1 MNNTG
6 FLKTAFIFSTF
17 LISLVTAEPDTL
29 KKSKSVTT
37 FVNAKWE
44 STSLVLELAE
54 YLALESVDLFWAYVD
69 DVNSLKTSLE
79 LLKTDKEKYDSCIG
93 VASGLLAPA
102 QLRIAKLALSMHITS
117 PSVQMFMEIAN
128 NNGAR
133 DVQCD
138 TFVAIA
144 SRLICDNDVLRDVL
158 KSSTYYDPEEH
169 KLETYRLDHYY
180 PSSNNK
186 SLTAILYGELGTTD
200 FSTKHKILAD
210 YADRGIINYIVRWN
224 VKPQGKPK
232 LRLSGYGVELQL
244 KSTEYKSQDDS
255 TPKDSEGNETFTT
268 SEEEDENDPQ
278 NQIDGFNFGR
288 LKNLFPALRTPLE
301 RFRRHLSEASEEL
314 APLKVWQMQALSMQ
328 AAAAVLDAHDAGG
341 DEALKVLTSIAQ
353 NFPMQTK
360 SLIHVNVPRA
370 FREEVLYNQD
380 IWASSLGLRPAEPL
394 LLVSGA
400 QYDAEEVDIL
410 ALLAALREDIGPMN
424 TLHALGI
431 SKKLINTL
439 MSLELGESYTWEEY
453 GLDIR
458 DTAITWLND
467 LETDDRYRRWPS
479 SYMEMLRPTYPGM
492 LRNLRRNIYNYVIV
506 IDPISKLSIAPLK
519 LGDTLLKH
527 ATPVRVGLVLAPI
540 PDRSHD
546 DAIIEAAVR
555 SAFNFVA
562 QEKNSN
568 KEAFYFLSQ
577 LLDSSEQN
585 LSLDQI
591 RKQLRR
597 YINSQDIDDII
608 AEDSEYNFGSQ
619 LTQEFVSKIGSNKF
633 PEVLV
638 NGVPLADEG
647 GNSVTQSVEL
657 LEEALVGALSRHTG
671 RLQRAVFRGELS
683 DPDDAVE
690 YLMKQS
696 HIMPRLNR
704 RVLASESSQYLDL
717 SGTAASSEFFS
728 EDKIHRL
735 LHLTGRDALATA
747 LPLLRYFSKPGKP
760 DKVTQTIWVIGDLNQ
775 KQSRDLLKN
784 ALIFMRESGAVRVAF
799 IPNVD
804 GSRTVDQSFNKVI
817 LAALAAL
824 EPAKA
829 TSYVVKLLDDEGCH
843 ERQDCDILPEI
854 VPALNKYEWVLKAAR
869 VLCARSMHLRAGSRA
884 VVHNGRIIGPFEDN
898 EDFGLDDFTLLE
910 RYSNQVYADK
920 IADVLDVKK
929 KLRNEVT
936 DDDDIEAD
944 AVLTPDT
951 RLKLTAVLASRNPR
965 VRTPLPVGLRTE
977 HSMIDLRPIYD
988 NEAAIEIV
996 VVLDPAS
1003 TAAQRLAPLL
1013 LVLRRVINCH
1023 VKLFLNP
1030 QDKNSDMPLKSFY
1043 RYVLEPELQFTQSGA
1058 STGGALARFSRLPH
1072 APLLSME
1079 LRTPAN
1085 WLVEC
1090 VKSVYDLDNIR
1101 LADVETLVHSEF
1113 ELEYLLLEGHA
1124 WDTTLGTPPRGLQ
1137 LILGTR
1143 DRPDLMDTI
1152 VMANL
1157 GYFQLKANP
1166 GAWTLRLRPGRSED
1180 IYEIVG
1186 HDNTDTPVGSTDI
1199 QVLMSSFR
1207 SHVIKL
1213 RVSKKP
1219 DKQHLDLLVEND
1231 DKNSGGIWN
1240 SIASSFGGGEESE
1253 AGDDTINVFS
1263 VASGHLYERFLRIM
1277 MLSVLKHT
1285 KSPVKFWFLKNY
1297 LSPSLKDILPY
1308 MAQEYGFEYEL
1319 VQYQWPRWLHRQ
1331 RDRQRTIWGYKILF
1345 LDVLFPLQVKKI
1357 IFVDADQIV
1366 RADLKELVDLDL
1378 GGAPYGYTPFCDSRK
1393 EMEGFR
1399 FWKQGYWRNH
1409 LQGRSYHI
1417 SALYVV
1423 DLKRFRRIAAGD
1435 RLRGQYQALSQDPNS
1450 LSNLDQDLPNN
1461 MIHQVAIKSLPQE
1474 WLWCETWC
1482 DDDSKTYA
1490 KTIDLC
1496 NNPMTKEAKLSA
1508 AMRIVPEWREYDTE
1522 VKALMA
1528 RVRRGLYQHQD
1539 HDQEFEI
1546 VHHEDTTSSEKDS
1559 NSVTVVLL
1567 GHESAEL
1574 AIDAATPMIAAVA
1587 ALEPLRAHR
1596 APAAPA
1602 AQPRAPAR
1610 VRAQRRVTPPKFK

>member
-1 MNNTG
+1 MKATG
-6 FLKTAFIFSTF
+6 FR
-17 LISLVTAEPDTL
+17 ISLVILAYVLVSFVSSEDAVKREE

-37 FVNAKWE
+37 FVSAKWE
-44 STSLVLELAE
+44 ATPLVLELAE
-54 YLALESVDLFWAYVD
+54 YLAGESADLFWSFVD
-69 DVNSLKTSLE
+69 GINSLKSSLGSLE
-79 LLKTDKEKYDSCIG
+79 TDKQVYDACIG
-93 VASGLLAPA
+93 VASSILAPA
-102 QLRIAKLALSMHITS
+102 QLRMAKLALSMHLTS
-117 PSVQMFMEIAN
+117 PTVRMFDQIATQI
-128 NNGAR
+128 GAK

-138 TFVAIA
+138 TFVSIA
-144 SRLICDNDVLRDVL
+144 SKKVCDNDVLRDVL
-158 KSSTYYDPEEH
+158 KTYSLYDAEEH
-169 KLETYRLDHYY
+169 KQETYLLDHSY
-180 PSSNNK
+180 PGSDNK
-186 SLTAILYGELGTTD
+186 SLTAILYGELGMKD
-200 FSTKHKILAD
+200 FTSKHKILTA
-210 YADRGIINYIVRWN
+210 YADKGAINYVVRWN
-224 VKPQGKPK
+224 VKSRGKPK

-255 TPKDSEGNETFTT
+255 TPKESEEGVANTQ

-288 LKNLFPALRTPLE
+288 LKNLFPGLRSPLE
-301 RFRRHLSEASEEL
+301 RFRRHLSESSEEL

-328 AAAAVLDAHDAGG
+328 AAVAVVDANDAGG
-341 DEALKVLTSIAQ
+341 DESLKVLTSIAQ

-360 SLIHVNVPRA
+360 SLIHVNVPRT

-380 IWASSLGLRPAEPL
+380 IWSSAFGLRPSEPL

-400 QYDAEEVDIL
+400 QYDAEEVDVM
-410 ALLAALREDIGPMN
+410 ALLSALKEDIGPMN
-424 TLHALGI
+424 TLHALGL

-439 MSLELGESYTWEEY
+439 MSLELGESFTWEEY

-467 LETDDRYRRWPS
+467 LETDERYRRWPS
-479 SYMEMLRPTYPGM
+479 SYMELLRPTYPGM

-506 IDPISKLSIAPLK
+506 VDPTSVESGPPLK
-519 LGDTLLKH
+519 LGETLLKH
-527 ATPVRVGLVLAPI
+527 ATPVRVGLMLAPSSDNA
-540 PDRSHD
+540 PL
-546 DAIIEAAVR
+546 EAAVR
-555 SAFNFVA
+555 SAFNYVA
-562 QEKNSN
+562 QERNSN
-568 KEAFYFLSQ
+568 KEAFYFLTQ
-577 LLDSSEQN
+577 LMHPAQDEKLDIE
-585 LSLDQI
+585 LVK
-591 RKQLRR
+591 KQLNK
-597 YINSQDIDDII
+597 YTPFNANLDEIVS
-608 AEDSEYNFGSQ
+608 EDSEYNFGRQ
-619 LTQEFVSKIGSNKF
+619 LSEEFVAKLGTNKY
-633 PEVLV
+633 PQVLI
-638 NGVPLADEG
+638 NGVPLVEEG
-647 GNSVTQSVEL
+647 PLPVTSSVEL
-657 LEEALVGALSRHTG
+657 LEEALVTSLSRHTA
-671 RLQRAVFRGELS
+671 RLQRAAFKGELE
-683 DPDDAVE
+683 DRDDAVD
-690 YLMKQS
+690 YLMKQP
-696 HIMPRLNR
+696 HIMPRLNH
-704 RVLASESSQYLDL
+704 RVLSSEPTQYLDL
-717 SGTAASSEFFS
+717 SGVASSS
-728 EDKIHRL
+728 ELFAENKIQRL
-735 LHLTGRDALATA
+735 MHLTGRDAIATA
-747 LPLLRYFSKPGKP
+747 LPLLRYFVKSNKTEKI
-760 DKVTQTIWVIGDLNQ
+760 TQTIWVAGDLNI
-775 KQSRDLLKN
+775 KESRDLLRD
-784 ALIFMRESGAVRVAF
+784 ALTFMRESQGVRVAF

-804 GSRTVDQSFNKVI
+804 GTASVDQSLNKV
-817 LAALAAL
+817 ALAAL
-824 EPAKA
+824 TTLDAPEA
-829 TSYVVKLLDDEGCH
+829 TKYVVRLLEDEGCH
-843 ERQDCDILPEI
+843 EKQTCDILPEL
-854 VPALNKYEWVLKAAR
+854 VPALNKHDWVLKGAR
-869 VLCARSMHLRAGSRA
+869 VLCARSLRLRAGARA
-884 VVHNGRIIGPFEDN
+884 LIHNARLIGPFNNN
-898 EDFGLDDFTLLE
+898 EKFTLDDFTLLE

-920 IADVLDVKK
+920 LADVLDKK
-929 KLRNEVT
+929 KSKVKNDAF
-936 DDDDIEAD
+936 DDDDD
-944 AVLTPDT
+944 DDDDDYDT
-951 RLKLTAVLASRNPR
+951 KEMSVDERLKVVAVVAARSPKT
-965 VRTPLPVGLRTE
+965 RTSLPADLRTE
-977 HSMIDLRPIYD
+977 HSLVDLPPLMD

-996 VVLDPAS
+996 AVLDPAS

-1013 LVLRRVINCH
+1013 LVLRRVVNCRI
-1023 VKLFLNP
+1023 KLFVNP

-1043 RYVLEPELQFTQSGA
+1043 RYVLEPELQFTSSGA
-1058 STGGALARFSRLPH
+1058 LTGGALARFARLPR

-1079 LRTPAN
+1079 LRTPPN

-1101 LADVETLVHSEF
+1101 LADVDTVVHSEF

-1137 LILGTR
+1137 LVLGTR
-1143 DRPDLMDTI
+1143 DQPERMDTI

-1166 GAWTLRLRPGRSED
+1166 GAWTLRLRPGRSDD

-1186 HDNTDTPVGSTDI
+1186 HENTDTPAGSEDI

-1219 DKQHLDLLVEND
+1219 DKLNLDLLVEND
-1231 DKNSGGIWN
+1231 DKNAGGIWN
-1240 SIASSFGGGEESE
+1240 SIASSFGGGEEQE
-1253 AGDDTINVFS
+1253 TQDETINVFS

-1277 MLSVLKHT
+1277 MMSVLKHT

-1319 VQYQWPRWLHRQ
+1319 VQYQWPRWLQRQ

-1345 LDVLFPLQVKKI
+1345 LDVLFPLHVKKI

-1409 LQGRSYHI
+1409 LQGRNYHI

-1508 AMRIVPEWREYDTE
+1508 AMRIVPEWREYDE
-1522 VKALMA
+1522 EIKALQA
-1528 RVRRGLYQHQD
+1528 RVRRGLYQASD
-1539 HDQEFEI
+1539 HEQEI
-1546 VHHEDTTSSEKDS
+1546 VSPEHDDDTPDS
-1559 NSVTVVLL
+1559 LSKHDDHT
-1567 GHESAEL
+1567 EL
-1574 AIDAATPMIAAVA
+1574 
-1587 ALEPLRAHR
+1587 
-1596 APAAPA
+1596 
-1602 AQPRAPAR
+1602 
-1610 VRAQRRVTPPKFK
+1610 

>member
-1 MNNTG
+1 MRATG
-6 FLKTAFIFSTF
+6 LRISLVIVAYV
-17 LISLVTAEPDTL
+17 LISLVSSEDTAKPYE

-37 FVNAKWE
+37 FVSAKWE
-44 STSLVLELAE
+44 ATPIALELAE
-54 YLALESVDLFWAYVD
+54 YLAGESTDLFWSFFD
-69 DVNSLKTSLE
+69 GINSLKSSLDSLE
-79 LLKTDKEKYDSCIG
+79 TDKQVYDACIG
-93 VASGLLAPA
+93 VASTLLAPA
-102 QLRIAKLALSMHITS
+102 QLRMAKLALSMHLTS
-117 PSVQMFMEIAN
+117 PTVRMFDQIATQT
-128 NNGAR
+128 GAK
-133 DVQCD
+133 DVTCD
-138 TFVAIA
+138 AFVSIA
-144 SRLICDNDVLRDVL
+144 SRKICDNDALRDIL
-158 KSSTYYDPEEH
+158 KSYNQYDVEEH
-169 KLETYRLDHYY
+169 KQETYLLDHSY
-180 PSSNNK
+180 PSSDNK
-186 SLTAILYGELGTTD
+186 SLTAILYGELGMKD
-200 FSTKHKILAD
+200 FTTKHKILST
-210 YADRGIINYIVRWN
+210 YADSGAINYVVRWN
-224 VKPQGKPK
+224 VKPRGKPK

-255 TPKDSEGNETFTT
+255 TPKESEDGDSGTPP

-288 LKNLFPALRTPLE
+288 LKNLFPGLRSPLE
-301 RFRRHLSEASEEL
+301 RFRRHLSESNEEL

-328 AAAAVLDAHDAGG
+328 AAVAVVDANDAGG
-341 DEALKVLTSIAQ
+341 DESLKVLTSIAQ

-400 QYDAEEVDIL
+400 QYDAEEVDVM
-410 ALLAALREDIGPMN
+410 ALLAALKEDIGPMN
-424 TLHALGI
+424 TLHALGL
-431 SKKLINTL
+431 SKKLINKL
-439 MSLELGESYTWEEY
+439 MSLELAEAYTWEEY

-458 DTAITWLND
+458 DTSITWLND
-467 LETDDRYRRWPS
+467 LETDERYRRWPS
-479 SYMEMLRPTYPGM
+479 SYMELLRPTYPGM

-506 IDPISKLSIAPLK
+506 VDPTSLASGPPLK
-519 LGDTLLKH
+519 LGETLLKH
-527 ATPVRVGLVLAPI
+527 ATPVRVGLVLAPSTDN
-540 PDRSHD
+540 PEL
-546 DAIIEAAVR
+546 EAAVR
-555 SAFNFVA
+555 SAFNYVA
-562 QEKNSN
+562 QERNSN
-568 KEAFYFLSQ
+568 KEAYYFLTQ
-577 LLDSSEQN
+577 LLHPPQEEK
-585 LSLDQI
+585 LSI
-591 RKQLRR
+591 EFVKKQLNK
-597 YINSQDIDDII
+597 YTNFNTNINDILS
-608 AEDSEYNFGSQ
+608 EDSEYNFGRQ
-619 LTQEFVSKIGSNKF
+619 LSDEFVSKIGTNKY
-633 PEVLV
+633 PQVLV
-638 NGVPLADEG
+638 NGVPLVEE
-647 GNSVTQSVEL
+647 GNSPVTTSVEL
-657 LEEALVGALSRHTG
+657 LEEALVTALSRHTG

-683 DPDDAVE
+683 DSDDAIN
-690 YLMKQS
+690 YLMKQP

-704 RVLASESSQYLDL
+704 RILASEPSQYLDL
-717 SGTAASSEFFS
+717 SGVAASNDLFT
-728 EDKIHRL
+728 EDKIHKL
-735 LHLTGRDALATA
+735 LHLTGRDAIATA
-747 LPLLRYFSKPGKP
+747 LPILKYFTKSIKPE
-760 DKVTQTIWVIGDLNQ
+760 KVSQTIWVAGDLNN
-775 KQSRDLLKN
+775 KESRELLKN
-784 ALIFMRESGAVRVAF
+784 ALLFMKESRGVRVAF

-804 GSRTVDQSFNKVI
+804 GTSSVDQSLNKV
-817 LAALAAL
+817 ALAAL
-824 EPAKA
+824 TTLEPAEA
-829 TSYVVKLLDDEGCH
+829 TKYMSKLLEDEGCH
-843 ERQDCDILPEI
+843 ETQTCDILPEI
-854 VPALNKYEWVLKAAR
+854 VPALNKYEWVLKASR
-869 VLCARSMHLRAGSRA
+869 VLCARSLKLRASQRA
-884 VVHNGRIIGPFEDN
+884 LVYNARLIGPLHLHEQFT
-898 EDFGLDDFTLLE
+898 LDDFTLLE
-910 RYSNQVYADK
+910 RYSNQMYADK
-920 IADVLDVKK
+920 LSEVLDSKK
-929 KLRNEVT
+929 KVKDLDKIFE
-936 DDDDIEAD
+936 DDDDDFDVSSLSSDE
-944 AVLTPDT
+944 
-951 RLKLTAVLASRNPR
+951 RLKVVCVVAARSPR
-965 VRTPLPVGLRTE
+965 VRTAAPAGLRGD
-977 HSMIDLRPIYD
+977 HSLVDLPPLRQH
-988 NEAAIEIV
+988 EAAVEIV
-996 VVLDPAS
+996 AVLDPAS

-1013 LVLRRVINCH
+1013 LVLRRVVNCRI
-1023 VKLFLNP
+1023 KLFVNP

-1043 RYVLEPELQFTQSGA
+1043 RYVLEPELQFTSSGA
-1058 STGGALARFSRLPH
+1058 LSGGALARFARLPH

-1079 LRTPAN
+1079 LRTPPN

-1101 LADVETLVHSEF
+1101 LADVDTVVHSEF

-1124 WDTTLGTPPRGLQ
+1124 WDTALGTPPRGLQ
-1137 LILGTR
+1137 LVLGTR
-1143 DRPDLMDTI
+1143 DKPELMDTI

-1166 GAWTLRLRPGRSED
+1166 GAWILRLRPGRSDD

-1186 HDNTDTPVGSTDI
+1186 HENTDTPADSEDI

-1240 SIASSFGGGEESE
+1240 SIASSFGGGEEQE
-1253 AGDDTINVFS
+1253 AQDETINVFS
-1263 VASGHLYERFLRIM
+1263 VASGHLYERFIRIM

-1319 VQYQWPRWLHRQ
+1319 VQYQWPRWLQRQ

-1345 LDVLFPLQVKKI
+1345 LDVLFPLHVKKI

-1366 RADLKELVDLDL
+1366 RADLKELVELDL

-1482 DDDSKTYA
+1482 DNDSKAYA

-1508 AMRIVPEWREYDTE
+1508 AMRIVPEWSEYDDE
-1522 VKALMA
+1522 IKGLQA
-1528 RVRRGLYQHQD
+1528 RVRRGLYQAAD
-1539 HDQEFEI
+1539 HDQEIESTDHQEP
-1546 VHHEDTTSSEKDS
+1546 VVESPSKHEEHSE
-1559 NSVTVVLL
+1559 L
-1567 GHESAEL
+1567 
-1574 AIDAATPMIAAVA
+1574 
-1587 ALEPLRAHR
+1587 
-1596 APAAPA
+1596 
-1602 AQPRAPAR
+1602 
-1610 VRAQRRVTPPKFK
+1610 